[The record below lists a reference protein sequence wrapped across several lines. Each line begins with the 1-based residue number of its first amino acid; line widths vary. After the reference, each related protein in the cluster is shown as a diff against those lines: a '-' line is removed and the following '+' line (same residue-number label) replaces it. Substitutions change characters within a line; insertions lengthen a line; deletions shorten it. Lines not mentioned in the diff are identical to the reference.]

1 MSTIIQFI
9 MTVVGA
15 LTKAAMEAYL
25 SKQMDQQTMLQK
37 ISQILK
43 DSADEAE
50 KMKTTIGLDDTQ
62 VLAALEAARVRVG
75 AP

>member
-1 MSTIIQFI
+1 